1 MLKAIIEIVSTNKA
15 KVGNY
20 SRKSFKNGVDFYY
33 KDTIVA
39 SLDWKNKKIH
49 YNTFS
54 GNTATV
60 KAANNYKQY
69 FMLVFSDYEH
79 IDVK

>member
-1 MLKAIIEIVSTNKA
+1 MLKAIVEILSTNKT

-20 SRKSFKNGVDFYY
+20 SRKDFKNGVDFYY
-33 KDTIVA
+33 KNTIVA
-39 SLDWKNKKIH
+39 SLNWKNKKIH
-49 YNTFS
+49 YNTLS
-54 GNTATV
+54 SDTATL

-79 IDVK
+79 INIK